1 MKNPEAPISSFASA
15 PALTFKAATDAHPDP
30 NSTNNISYGLNL
42 RPNSKSKSNTVDED
56 NERPRS
62 NTVDEDNEWP
72 RSNTVDED
80 NERPRSNT
88 VDEDNERP
96 PLILG
101 GELEHDAW
109 RGEIEGGLL
118 PRAAIRFQ
126 WRTVSSAF
134 RTSIIF
140 GRGGDFL
147 LVIALEK
154 SGVMT
159 PSFGWSGEP
168 VWGLSLGF
176 HFALCVLDLR

>member
-1 MKNPEAPISSFASA
+1 MKNPKALISSAATA
-15 PALTFKAATDAHPDP
+15 PAVTFEAATDAHPDP
-30 NSTNNISYGLNL
+30 DSTNNIPYGLNL

-62 NTVDEDNEWP
+62 NTVDEDNKQ
-72 RSNTVDED
+72 
-80 NERPRSNT
+80 
-88 VDEDNERP
+88 P
-96 PLILG
+96 PLILD

-118 PRAAIRFQ
+118 PRAAIRFR
-126 WRTVSSAF
+126 WRIVSNAF
-134 RTSIIF
+134 WTSIIF

-154 SGVMT
+154 SRVVA

-176 HFALCVLDLR
+176 HFALCMLDLR

>member
-1 MKNPEAPISSFASA
+1 MKNPEALISSAAAA
-15 PALTFKAATDAHPDP
+15 PALTFEAATDAHPDP
-30 NSTNNISYGLNL
+30 DSTNNISYGLNL

-56 NERPRS
+56 NERP
-62 NTVDEDNEWP
+62 
-72 RSNTVDED
+72 
-80 NERPRSNT
+80 
-88 VDEDNERP
+88 
-96 PLILG
+96 PLILD

-118 PRAAIRFQ
+118 PRAAIRFR
-126 WRTVSSAF
+126 WRIVSNAF

-154 SGVMT
+154 SGVVA

-176 HFALCVLDLR
+176 HFALCMLDLR

>member
-1 MKNPEAPISSFASA
+1 MKNPEAPISSPAA
-15 PALTFKAATDAHPDP
+15 QALTFEATTDAHPDP
-30 NSTNNISYGLNL
+30 DSTNNISYCLNL
-42 RPNSKSKSNTVDED
+42 RPNSKSKSNIVDED

-62 NTVDEDNEWP
+62 NTIDEDNEQP

-80 NERPRSNT
+80 NEQ
-88 VDEDNERP
+88 P
-96 PLILG
+96 PLILD

-154 SGVMT
+154 SRVVA

-176 HFALCVLDLR
+176 HGGEMGNGGTLILHCVCWI

>member
-1 MKNPEAPISSFASA
+1 MKNPEAPISFAAAAS
-15 PALTFKAATDAHPDP
+15 ALTFEAAIDAHPDP
-30 NSTNNISYGLNL
+30 DSTNNISYGLNL

-62 NTVDEDNEWP
+62 NTVDEDNK
-72 RSNTVDED
+72 
-80 NERPRSNT
+80 RPRSNT

-96 PLILG
+96 PLILD

-118 PRAAIRFQ
+118 PRAVIRFR

-140 GRGGDFL
+140 GRGGNFL
-147 LVIALEK
+147 QVIALEK
-154 SGVMT
+154 SGVMA

-168 VWGLSLGF
+168 VWGLSFGF
-176 HFALCVLDLR
+176 HFALCVLDLRWLG

>member
-1 MKNPEAPISSFASA
+1 MKNPEAPISSSA
-15 PALTFKAATDAHPDP
+15 AAPTLTFEAAIDAHPDP
-30 NSTNNISYGLNL
+30 DSTNNISYDLNL
-42 RPNSKSKSNTVDED
+42 RPNSKSKSNTIDED

-62 NTVDEDNEWP
+62 NI
-72 RSNTVDED
+72 VDED

-96 PLILG
+96 PLILD

-118 PRAAIRFQ
+118 PRAAIRFR

-154 SGVMT
+154 SGVVA
-159 PSFGWSGEP
+159 PSFGWLSEP